1 MAEQLALAPKKR
13 LVDPG
18 APSSEPFRALRLALQ
33 LPSVEHQSNVL
44 LMTSAEPGEGKSTL
58 AANYALVSAIGFRN
72 VLLIDADLRKPCLH
86 DFFGMPRSPGLVDL
100 AASNGHLKEFTRP
113 VPNFGTLDL
122 LTAGS
127 AIRRSSD
134 LTSSARMAA
143 ILDEAAQKYSLVVI
157 DSPPLLSAADAA
169 GISSL
174 PGVSVILVV
183 GNGARRRLVRKALR
197 KLELI
202 EAHVAGA
209 VMNRE
214 GRLSAYDY

>member
-1 MAEQLALAPKKR
+1 MAELAVAPKRR

-18 APSSEPFRALRLALQ
+18 SPSSEPFRALRLALQ
-33 LPSVEHQSNVL
+33 LPSLDHDNNL
-44 LMTSAEPGEGKSTL
+44 LLITSAEPGEGKSTI
-58 AANYALVSAIGFRN
+58 AANYALISAIGFRN
-72 VLLIDADLRKPCLH
+72 VLLIDADLRRPTLH
-86 DFFGMPRSPGLVDL
+86 EFFGMPRAPGLVDL
-100 AASNGHLKEFTRP
+100 AASNGHLKEFTHP
-113 VPNFGTLDL
+113 IPNFGTLDL

-127 AIRRSSD
+127 AIRQSGD

-143 ILDEAAQKYSLVVI
+143 ILDEAAKKYSLVVI
-157 DSPPLLSAADAA
+157 DSPPLLSAADAV

-202 EAHVAGA
+202 EANVAGA
-209 VMNRE
+209 VTNRE
-214 GRLSAYDY
+214 GRLSTYGY

>member
-1 MAEQLALAPKKR
+1 MADLALAPKKR

-33 LPSVEHQSNVL
+33 LPAIEQKNTML

-72 VLLIDADLRKPCLH
+72 VLLIDADLRRPSLH
-86 DFFGMPRSPGLVDL
+86 EFFGMTRSPGLVDL
-100 AASNGHLKEFTRP
+100 AASNGHLKDFTRP

-127 AIRRSSD
+127 AIRRSGD
-134 LTSSARMAA
+134 LTSSPRMAA
-143 ILDEAAQKYSLVVI
+143 ILEEASQKYSLVVI
-157 DSPPLLSAADAA
+157 DSPPVLSAADAV

-174 PGVSVILVV
+174 PGVSVVLVV
-183 GNGARRRLVRKALR
+183 GNGARRRLIRRALR
-197 KLELI
+197 KLELVD
-202 EAHVAGA
+202 ANVAGA

-214 GRLSAYDY
+214 GRLSAYGY

>member
-1 MAEQLALAPKKR
+1 MAEVAIAPTKR

-18 APSSEPFRALRLALQ
+18 SPSSEPFRALRLALQ
-33 LPSVEHQSNVL
+33 LPAVEHQNNVL
-44 LMTSAEPGEGKSTL
+44 LLTSAEQGEGKSTL
-58 AANYALVSAIGFRN
+58 AANYALVSAIGYRN
-72 VLLIDADLRKPCLH
+72 VLLIDADLRRPTLH
-86 DFFGMPRSPGLVDL
+86 EFFGMPRSPGLVDL

-127 AIRRSSD
+127 SIRRSGD

-143 ILDEAAQKYSLVVI
+143 ILEEAARTYALVVV

-174 PGVSVILVV
+174 AGVSVILVV
-183 GNGARRRLVRKALR
+183 DKGARRRMVRRALR
-197 KLELI
+197 KLELVN
-202 EAHVAGA
+202 AHVAGA

-214 GRLSAYDY
+214 GRLSAYGY

>member
-1 MAEQLALAPKKR
+1 
-13 LVDPG
+13 
-18 APSSEPFRALRLALQ
+18 LALQ
-33 LPSVEHQSNVL
+33 LPTIEHENNIL

-58 AANYALVSAIGFRN
+58 AANYAAVSAVGYRN
-72 VLLIDADLRKPCLH
+72 VLLIDADLRRPSLH
-86 DFFGMPRSPGLVDL
+86 EFFGMPRSPGLVDL

-113 VPNFGTLDL
+113 IPNFGTLDL

-143 ILDEAAQKYSLVVI
+143 ILEEAARKYALVVV

-183 GNGARRRLVRKALR
+183 GNGARRRLVRRALR
-197 KLELI
+197 KLELVD
-202 EAHVAGA
+202 AHVAGA

-214 GRLSAYDY
+214 GRLSTYGY

>member
-1 MAEQLALAPKKR
+1 MAELALAPKKR

-18 APSSEPFRALRLALQ
+18 AASSEPFRALRLALQ
-33 LPSVEHQSNVL
+33 LPSVERENNVL

-72 VLLIDADLRKPCLH
+72 VLLIDADLRRPSLH
-86 DFFGMPRSPGLVDL
+86 EFFGMPRSPGLVDL

-113 VPNFGTLDL
+113 IPDIGTLDL

-127 AIRRSSD
+127 AIRRSGD

-143 ILDEAAQKYSLVVI
+143 ILDEAARKYSLVVI
-157 DSPPLLSAADAA
+157 DSPPLLSAADAV

-183 GNGARRRLVRKALR
+183 GNGARRRLVRRALR
-197 KLELI
+197 KLELVD
-202 EAHVAGA
+202 AHVAGA

-214 GRLSAYDY
+214 GRLSAYGY

>member
-1 MAEQLALAPKKR
+1 MADAALAQMKR

-33 LPSVEHQSNVL
+33 LPSVEHQANVL

-72 VLLIDADLRKPCLH
+72 VLLIDADLRRPSLH
-86 DFFGMPRSPGLVDL
+86 EFFGLPRSPGLVDL

-127 AIRRSSD
+127 AIRRSGD

-143 ILDEAAQKYSLVVI
+143 ILEEAAEKYSLVVI

-169 GISSL
+169 GIASL

-183 GNGARRRLVRKALR
+183 GNGARRRLVRRALR
-197 KLELI
+197 ELELI
-202 EAHVAGA
+202 DANVAGA

-214 GRLSAYDY
+214 GRLSAYGY

>member
-1 MAEQLALAPKKR
+1 MAELALAPKKR

-33 LPSVEHQSNVL
+33 LPSVEDQNNIL
-44 LMTSAEPGEGKSTL
+44 LVTSAEPGEGKSTL
-58 AANYALVSAIGFRN
+58 AANYALVSAIGFFN
-72 VLLIDADLRKPCLH
+72 VLLIDADLRRPSLH

-100 AASNGHLKEFTRP
+100 AASNGHLKEFIRP
-113 VPNFGTLDL
+113 IPNFGTLDL

-127 AIRRSSD
+127 PIRRSGD

-143 ILDEAAQKYSLVVI
+143 ILSEAARKYALVVV
-157 DSPPLLSAADAA
+157 DSPPLLSAADAS

-174 PGVSVILVV
+174 PGVSTVLVV
-183 GNGARRRLVRKALR
+183 GNSARRRPVRSALR
-197 KLELI
+197 KLELV
-202 EAHVAGA
+202 EAHLAGA

-214 GRLSAYDY
+214 GRLSAYGY

>member
-1 MAEQLALAPKKR
+1 MADLSLATKKR

-18 APSSEPFRALRLALQ
+18 GPSSEPFRALRLALQ
-33 LPSVEHQSNVL
+33 LPSAAQQSNVL
-44 LMTSAEPGEGKSTL
+44 VMTSAEQGEGKSTL
-58 AANYALVSAIGFRN
+58 AANYAVVSAIGHSN
-72 VLLIDADLRKPCLH
+72 VLLIDADMRRPTLH
-86 DFFGMPRSPGLVDL
+86 EFFGMPRSPGLVDL
-100 AASNGHLKEFTRP
+100 AASNGHLNEFTRP
-113 VPNFGTLDL
+113 VPSFGTLDL

-127 AIRRSSD
+127 AIRRSGD

-143 ILDEAAQKYSLVVI
+143 ILEEAARTYSLVVI

-183 GNGARRRLVRKALR
+183 DKGARRRSVRKALR
-197 KLELI
+197 KLELVD
-202 EAHVAGA
+202 ANVAGA

-214 GRLSAYDY
+214 GRLSAYGY

>member
-1 MAEQLALAPKKR
+1 MAELALAPKRR

-18 APSSEPFRALRLALQ
+18 SPSSEPFRALRLALQ
-33 LPSVEHQSNVL
+33 LPSVDHKNNVL
-44 LMTSAEPGEGKSTL
+44 LITSAEPGEGKSTL

-72 VLLIDADLRKPCLH
+72 VLLIDADLRRPSLH
-86 DFFGMPRSPGLVDL
+86 EFFGMPRTPGLVDL
-100 AASNGHLKEFTRP
+100 AASNGHLKEFTHP
-113 VPNFGTLDL
+113 IPNFGTLDL

-127 AIRRSSD
+127 AIRQSGD
-134 LTSSARMAA
+134 LTSSPRMAA
-143 ILDEAAQKYSLVVI
+143 ILEEAAQKYSLVVI

-174 PGVSVILVV
+174 PGVRVILVV

-202 EAHVAGA
+202 EANVAGA
-209 VMNRE
+209 VTNRE
-214 GRLSAYDY
+214 GRLSAYGY

>member
-1 MAEQLALAPKKR
+1 MAELAHAPKRR

-33 LPSVEHQSNVL
+33 LPDVEHQNNIL

-58 AANYALVSAIGFRN
+58 AANYAVVSAIGFRN
-72 VLLIDADLRKPCLH
+72 VLLIDADLRRPSLH
-86 DFFGMPRSPGLVDL
+86 EFFGLPRSPGLVDL

-113 VPNFGTLDL
+113 LPQFGTLDL

-127 AIRRSSD
+127 AIRRSGD

-143 ILDEAAQKYSLVVI
+143 ILEEAAQKYSLVVV

-174 PGVSVILVV
+174 PGVSVILVA
-183 GNGARRRLVRKALR
+183 GNNSRRRLVRRALR
-197 KLELI
+197 KLELVD
-202 EAHVAGA
+202 AHVAGA

-214 GRLSAYDY
+214 GRLSAYGY

>member
-1 MAEQLALAPKKR
+1 MAEAAVAPTKR

-18 APSSEPFRALRLALQ
+18 SPSSEPFRALRLALQ
-33 LPSVEHQSNVL
+33 LPAVEHQNNVL
-44 LMTSAEPGEGKSTL
+44 LLTSAEQGEGKSTL
-58 AANYALVSAIGFRN
+58 AANYALVSAIGYRN
-72 VLLIDADLRKPCLH
+72 VLLIDADLRRPTLH
-86 DFFGMPRSPGLVDL
+86 EFFGMPRSPGLVDL

-127 AIRRSSD
+127 PIRRSGD

-143 ILDEAAQKYSLVVI
+143 ILEEGARTYALVVI

-183 GNGARRRLVRKALR
+183 DEGARRRMVRRALR
-197 KLELI
+197 KLELVD
-202 EAHVAGA
+202 ANVAGA

-214 GRLSAYDY
+214 GRLSAYGY

>member
-1 MAEQLALAPKKR
+1 MAELALALKKR

-33 LPSVEHQSNVL
+33 LPAVEHENNMV

-72 VLLIDADLRKPCLH
+72 VLLIDADLRRPALH
-86 DFFGMPRSPGLVDL
+86 EFFGMPRSPGLVDL
-100 AASNGHLKEFTRP
+100 AASNGHLKEFARP
-113 VPNFGTLDL
+113 VPNFGTLDI

-127 AIRRSSD
+127 AIRRSAD
-134 LTSSARMAA
+134 LTSSPRMAA
-143 ILDEAAQKYSLVVI
+143 ILEEAAQKYSLVVI

-169 GISSL
+169 GICSL

-183 GNGARRRLVRKALR
+183 GNGARRRLVRRALR

-202 EAHVAGA
+202 DANVAGA

-214 GRLSAYDY
+214 GRLSAYGY